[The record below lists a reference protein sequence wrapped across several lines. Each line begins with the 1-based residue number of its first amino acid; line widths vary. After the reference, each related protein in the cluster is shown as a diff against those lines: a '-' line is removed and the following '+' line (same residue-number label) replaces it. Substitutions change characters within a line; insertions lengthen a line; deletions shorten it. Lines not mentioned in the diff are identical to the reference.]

1 LSERDLVY
9 LDSLVDAAD
18 AIRDFIGSRTKEEFF
33 AQRLVRDAVLRNL
46 EVLGEA
52 AGRVSAELQLAHP
65 KVEWKKASGMRN
77 HLAHGYLTLNMN
89 LIWDTVKSDVP
100 SIGEQVRAIRS
111 KLEDG
116 K

>member
-1 LSERDLVY
+1 MSERDLVY

-18 AIRDFIGSRTKEEFF
+18 AIREFVGSRTKQEFF

-52 AGRVSAELQLAHP
+52 ASRVSAELQRTHP
-65 KVEWKKASGMRN
+65 EIPWKKASGMRN
-77 HLAHGYLTLNMN
+77 HLAHGYLTLNMD
-89 LIWDTVKSDVP
+89 LIWDTVKRDVP
-100 SIGEQVRAIRS
+100 TIGEQARAIRT
-111 KLEDG
+111 KLENG